1 MILLEMGSEARVNI
15 IITIAGKSWEV
26 VLWLWCDVMCVINNN
41 NKAMNA

>member
-26 VLWLWCDVMCVINNN
+26 VVVVVV
-41 NKAMNA
+41 